1 MPSDRGVSEVKFV
14 SDPSQPLM
22 RLIQNV
28 TLTIDP
34 RLRGIRLRVLES
46 FIVWLFGGLEQE
58 E

>member
-1 MPSDRGVSEVKFV
+1 MKFV

-28 TLTIDP
+28 TLAIDP

-46 FIVWLFGGLEQE
+46 FIVWLFGRLEQE